1 MKAVL
6 EEFGLCNSGVSTI
19 LRRLYGFPA
28 MCAMSDAFIAPSSHS
43 SILFSFLIFLFNK
56 ELEVI
61 NQMKQRM
68 RRISALLLVA
78 LMCVSCMVPAFAA
91 EGEECPQIHTKT
103 NCSYK
108 QIGEPHEA
116 SCGQQGYTTYQCT
129 ECNTYFAD
137 DFVEAAT
144 AHAWQIVWQNPTCTT
159 DGFEKAVCLNCGK
172 EEIVDAE
179 DDEGFKATGHGT
191 PVFANGEDCV
201 DGVICSVC
209 GVELEM
215 ADDKHKWGKPEL
227 LKAPTH
233 DKETSDPIDGTAKI
247 TCELCGESK
256 TVTIISEEGHQW
268 QIDMRKY
275 ASCTETGYAL
285 SAKCLLC
292 GATGHPTMLSSCEWQ
307 ACTIRGCDHN
317 GAAGCAEVK
326 CTKDGCKHATV
337 KLHCAK
343 AGCDHASCGDKN
355 CKAAPYAATEALL
368 TCEPSDQ
375 WIVEAPTCT
384 AAGKAYRVCVMCGK
398 IKTTPVTLNPLGHNY
413 QTRIYKKVT
422 TGGLTAAEIALF
434 EGLANK
440 AASGEYKYTFY
451 VEGADGTLAR
461 VEGKA
466 TIPAKYYST
475 KDLETKFNEL
485 TYTEP
490 SATTPSVD
498 TADRYEWTGK
508 FENADPTS
516 KDPAGNT
523 YMHWG
528 ANCSTETTS
537 YRYAC
542 TVCGAEEEPVSFIGH
557 YWGEPVYEAPKC
569 GEEKNGTKVY
579 TCKNPNCDGKGDVKD
594 VKDEDDN
601 VVVAYTNVTVGTNT
615 TVAQKTEVVKWAHVY
630 ETEEYEV
637 TCQKDGYKV
646 DVCAC
651 GAIDLTKAA
660 EGHGKNENDAKKDGW
675 YDIVESTGDEHD
687 TEIVWV
693 TGYKVTCEKDGYYD
707 LTCKTCGKVTDP
719 MHKVDALGHEADL
732 TQPIA
737 GSETSADCLNPAYI
751 SYKCVHAEEYG
762 CTKEIKVETAPLL
775 GHSFTKEEPK
785 KGDCTAQKPAYIAI
799 YCSRCGVES
808 DELAA
813 PVPFDNENMDHHP
826 TVVVEAVTPGDCTSL
841 DTVMYKCTACEKTWI
856 VKEDYVNAATG
867 HTAGQGKHNGVKQ
880 AAHKATCEYAGNI
893 EYYKCSACEKLFA
906 DKDCTKPITLDD
918 TVIKALTEDGKHPAD
933 KIYDSEALAPTCT
946 DKGHDAGQKCLL
958 CDTVLDSVTEIDPL
972 GHSFTVVLG
981 EGEANCTEWGYKWVA
996 CANGC
1001 GSEQIINYVP
1011 SRGGHTP
1018 EKVKGYR
1025 PTCCAT
1031 GLTDGEICSAC
1042 EHEIVAQVEI
1052 AKLPHKNEKGEE
1064 FYGLCTDTVKAE
1076 DRICVYCLDGKY
1088 PYGKDD
1094 FEPIYGCYG
1103 GDHTKDD
1110 DTFVDGDCVEIPKDE
1125 EPGMGAH
1132 EWVVTRVE
1140 ATCNSY
1146 SYTLVVCKHCG
1157 YDFITEKGITYSDE
1171 HIFWG
1176 EWEVKKPA
1184 TTLEAGLKVRKC
1196 ACGRG
1201 EESLPIPAL
1210 AGLEIKV
1217 ELENAVKPGADLP
1230 DNGKVNVIIKTNA
1243 SDLDVWGIHFDLT
1256 YSSNLKFVGDVA
1268 KGAKF
1273 GTNVVRNVDPTK
1285 RTISIVATAPNVDGK
1300 VANVNLN
1307 GEEMLIILQFELV
1320 GAKKGETVSVSA
1332 GNLCNVNDKDQSK
1345 IKADIV
1351 LDDKAALEVK
1361 ATRGEVVVD
1370 GELTIDDAKA
1380 LMLYITGEAEKD
1392 YNSAADMDQDGEI
1405 TIAGDF
1411 AAIINALLGTSGVL
1425 PNN

>member
-1 MKAVL
+1 
-6 EEFGLCNSGVSTI
+6 
-19 LRRLYGFPA
+19 
-28 MCAMSDAFIAPSSHS
+28 
-43 SILFSFLIFLFNK
+43 
-56 ELEVI
+56 
-61 NQMKQRM
+61 MKQRM

-91 EGEECPQIHTKT
+91 EGEECPTIHTKT

-116 SCGQQGYTTYQCT
+116 TCGQQGYTTYQCT

-137 DFVEAAT
+137 DFVEAAA
-144 AHAWQIVWQNPTCTT
+144 AHAWQTVIQAPTCTE
-159 DGFEKAVCLNCGK
+159 DGFMKTVCLNCGE
-172 EEIVDAE
+172 EEIVGAE
-179 DDEGFKATGHGT
+179 DVEDFKATGHGA
-191 PVFANGEDCV
+191 PAFANGEDCV

-209 GVELEM
+209 GVELEL
-215 ADDKHKWGKPEL
+215 ADDMHKWGKPEL

-233 DKETSDPIDGTAKI
+233 DKETSDPINGTAKI

-268 QIDMRKY
+268 QIDMKKY
-275 ASCTETGYAL
+275 ASCTETGYEA

-292 GATGHPTMLSSCEWQ
+292 GATGHATMLTSCEWQ

-317 GAAGCAEVK
+317 GVEGCEEVK
-326 CTKDGCKHATV
+326 CTKEGCTHATV
-337 KLHCAK
+337 KLHCTK
-343 AGCDHASCGDKN
+343 NGCAHTSCGDKN
-355 CKAAPYAATEALL
+355 CEAAPYAPTEALL

-375 WIVEAPTCT
+375 WIVEVPTCT
-384 AAGKAYRVCVMCGK
+384 AAGKAYRVCIMCGK
-398 IKTTPVTLNPLGHNY
+398 IKTTPVTLDPLGHNY

-422 TGGLTAAEIALF
+422 TGGMTAAEIALF

-440 AASGEYKYTFY
+440 AAFGEEYEYTFY
-451 VEGADGTLAR
+451 VEGADGALTE

-475 KDLETKFNEL
+475 KDLETKFGEL

-508 FENADPTS
+508 YKNVDPTY
-516 KDPAGNT
+516 KEGDDYI
-523 YMHWG
+523 YMVWG
-528 ANCSTETTS
+528 DNCSTETTS

-542 TVCGAEEEPVSFIGH
+542 TVCGAEETPVSFIGH
-557 YWGEPVYEAPKC
+557 YWGEPVYEAPVC
-569 GEEKNGTKVY
+569 GEKKNGTKVY

-594 VKDEDDN
+594 VKDADGN
-601 VVVAYTNVTVGTNT
+601 PLVTYTNVTVGANT
-615 TVAQKTEVVKWAHVY
+615 TVAQKTEIVKWAHTYV
-630 ETEEYEV
+630 TEEYEV

-646 DVCAC
+646 DVCEC

-660 EGHGKNENDAKKDGW
+660 AGHGKNENDALKDGW
-675 YDIVESTGDEHD
+675 YDIVVSTGEEHD
-687 TEIVWV
+687 EEIVWV
-693 TGYKVTCEKDGYYD
+693 PGYKVTCDKDGYYD

-719 MHKVDALGHEADL
+719 MHKVDALGCEADL

-737 GSETSADCLNPAYI
+737 GSETEADCLNPAYI

-762 CTKEIKVETAPLL
+762 CNKEIKVETAAKL
-775 GHSFTKEEPK
+775 GHSFSNKVPK
-785 KGDCTAQKPAYIAI
+785 KGDCTTETPAYTAV
-799 YCSRCGVES
+799 YCSRCGIES

-813 PVPFDNENMDHHP
+813 PVPFDEENMDHHQ
-826 TVVVEAVTPGDCTSL
+826 TVVVEHVTPGDCESL
-841 DTVMYKCTACEKTWI
+841 DTVMYKCTACEKIWT
-856 VKEDYVNAATG
+856 VKEDYVNATTG

-880 AAHKATCEYAGNI
+880 AANKATCVAPGNI

-906 DKDCTKPITLDD
+906 DADCTQSITLAD
-918 TVIKALTEDGKHPAD
+918 TVVPALTEDLKHPQD
-933 KIYDSEALAPTCT
+933 KIYISEQLDPTCT
-946 DKGHDAGQKCLL
+946 EDGHSAGEKCLL
-958 CDTVLDSVTEIDPL
+958 CNTVIDPEKKINKL
-972 GHSFTVVLG
+972 GHDFSKVLG
-981 EGEANCTEWGYKWVA
+981 EGDANCTDWGYKWVA
-996 CANGC
+996 CVNGC
-1001 GSEQIINYVP
+1001 GSEQIVDYVP

-1018 EKVKGYR
+1018 EKIEGTR
-1025 PTCCAT
+1025 PTCCTT
-1031 GLTDGEICSAC
+1031 GWTEGSYCNVCWEP
-1042 EHEIVAQVEI
+1042 IVEQEEI
-1052 AKLPHKNEKGEE
+1052 AKLPHKNANGEE
-1064 FYGLCTDTVKAE
+1064 FYGLCTDTVEAE
-1076 DRICVYCLDGKY
+1076 DRICVYCTEGKY
-1088 PYGKDD
+1088 PYGEDD
-1094 FEPIYGCYG
+1094 FEFIYGCS
-1103 GDHTKDD
+1103 GDHTEDWDIFDD
-1110 DTFVDGDCVEIPKDE
+1110 EWVSIPDDE
-1125 EPGMGAH
+1125 ELGKGAH

-1157 YDFITEKGITYSDE
+1157 YDFITDKGITYSNE

-1176 EWEVKKPA
+1176 EWEIVKPA

-1210 AGLEIKV
+1210 AGLDIKV

-1230 DNGKVNVIIKTNA
+1230 NNGKINVIIKTNA

-1273 GTNVVRNVDPTK
+1273 GTNVVRSVDTTK

-1300 VANVNLN
+1300 VANVNLD

-1320 GAKKGETVSVSA
+1320 GARKGDVVEVKA
-1332 GNLCNVNDKDQSK
+1332 GTLCEVNDKDQSK
-1345 IKADIV
+1345 IKAEVKIDE
-1351 LDDKAALEVK
+1351 KAALEVK
-1361 ATRGEVVVD
+1361 ATRGEVIDD
-1370 GELTIDDAKA
+1370 GVLTLDDAKA
-1380 LMLYITGEAEKD
+1380 LMLYITGEAEKN